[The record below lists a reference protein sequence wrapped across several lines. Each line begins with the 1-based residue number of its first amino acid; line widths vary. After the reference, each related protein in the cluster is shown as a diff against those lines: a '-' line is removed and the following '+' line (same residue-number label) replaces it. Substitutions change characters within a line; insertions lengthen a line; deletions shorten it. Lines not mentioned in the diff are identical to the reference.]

1 MVQLQ
6 KRTGYVRNMARKIL
20 SQEYKILN
28 EDCLPINIEKIARN
42 LGFEIQLLDRMEDH
56 HSALILKIQDVK
68 LIGLNKKHHIHRRRF
83 SLGHELGHYILDHP
97 PEEDCKEDEIK
108 IFNQEAD
115 EFAGELLVPYQLL
128 KELIHSNSIDE
139 LSKLF
144 LVSRDVIII
153 RAQNTRLF
161 SYLR

>member
-1 MVQLQ
+1 MEPYR
-6 KRTGYVRNMARKIL
+6 KRTGYVRKVAKNIL
-20 SQEYKILN
+20 SKEYPRLSK
-28 EDCLPINIEKIARN
+28 DSLPIDIERIARN
-42 LGFEIQLLDRMEDH
+42 LGFEIQVLDKMDNH
-56 HSALILKIQDVK
+56 HSAIILRDLK

-83 SLGHELGHYILDHP
+83 SLGHELGHYVIGHP
-97 PEEDCKEDEIK
+97 PEEDCIEDEIK
-108 IFNQEAD
+108 VFNQEAD

-128 KELIHSNSIDE
+128 KELIVSNSIDE
-139 LSKLF
+139 LSSLF